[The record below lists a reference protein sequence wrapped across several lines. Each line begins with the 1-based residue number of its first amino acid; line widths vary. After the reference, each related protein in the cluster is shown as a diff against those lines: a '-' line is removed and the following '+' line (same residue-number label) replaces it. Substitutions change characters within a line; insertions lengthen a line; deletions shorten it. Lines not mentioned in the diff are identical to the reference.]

1 MDNVTIGQ
9 AVRRTEDFRFLTG
22 AGRYIDDIGLEHM
35 AHGLVLRSPHAH
47 ARIDNIDAAAAL
59 RLPGVLAVLT
69 GADWAAEGLGDIPT
83 RTQAKAA
90 DGGPI
95 WTPPR
100 PGLVAGRVRFVGDAV
115 AFIVAETLDAARD
128 AAELVEV
135 DYHPLPAVTDARR
148 ALEPGAPTVWEQ
160 APGNICLD
168 YQAGD
173 AAAVEA
179 AFVGAH
185 RVVSLELGNNRVA
198 AVPIETRGAIG
209 HYHRDGGAFTLIA
222 GVQNVH
228 ANRDQLAEHVFHLPA
243 DKIRVLAHDVGGGFG
258 AKNALYPEYAL
269 VLMAARR
276 LGRPVKWICERG
288 ESFISESHGRDMHAQ
303 VALALDAD
311 GRFLALKVTAVA
323 NTGAYVGS
331 VGPFTPAAGTVR
343 TQGGTYRIPALYFRS
358 QVAFTNTVPVEP
370 YRGAGRPEAA
380 FQIERI
386 VDLAARELNVD
397 PVDLRRRNL
406 IPAADMPY
414 RTGTGLEIESGEF
427 ETVLDRTLELAD
439 WHGFP
444 RRAAA
449 TARGWRRGIGVAMY
463 LGVTGGR
470 REECADLSFDA
481 DGNLTVAVGAES
493 PGTGHETTFPQ
504 IVADRLGIPLARIR
518 HRQADTD
525 ATPVGSGHGGS
536 HGLEVAGSVVSMAA
550 DKVIDQAKPIAG
562 QLLEAAV
569 DDIDFA
575 DGRFTI
581 TGTDRSVSMSE
592 VIAAVADVGRLP
604 EGSGLDAVVTHAIPD
619 ITFPNGCHVA
629 EVEVD
634 PETGRVRLLGYA
646 AVHDFGNIV
655 NPLLAEGQAVGATV
669 QGIGQALME
678 DLVYDPDDGQLLS
691 GSLMDYGLP
700 RADDLPAFRTATYQG
715 APSRTN
721 PLGVK
726 GAGEAGCGGA
736 PPAIVGAVVDA
747 LKEFGVRHIDM
758 PLTPMR
764 VWRAIEA
771 ARGGP
776 AARDQVR
783 TEAER

>member
-1 MDNVTIGQ
+1 MVISGNHGLSRRNHMDNVTICQ
-9 AVRRTEDFRFLTG
+9 AVRRTEDLRFLTG
-22 AGRYIDDIGLEHM
+22 AGRYIEDIGLRHM

-47 ARIDNIDAAAAL
+47 ARIDLVDAAAAE

-90 DGGPI
+90 DGGPV

-100 PGLVAGRVRFVGDAV
+100 HACPSGAGAGRRR
-115 AFIVAETLDAARD
+115 TL
-128 AAELVEV
+128 
-135 DYHPLPAVTDARR
+135 
-148 ALEPGAPTVWEQ
+148 PGAQ
-160 APGNICLD
+160 
-168 YQAGD
+168 GD
-173 AAAVEA
+173 
-179 AFVGAH
+179 
-185 RVVSLELGNNRVA
+185 
-198 AVPIETRGAIG
+198 RGG
-209 HYHRDGGAFTLIA
+209 QY
-222 GVQNVH
+222 
-228 ANRDQLAEHVFHLPA
+228 
-243 DKIRVLAHDVGGGFG
+243 
-258 AKNALYPEYAL
+258 
-269 VLMAARR
+269 RR
-276 LGRPVKWICERG
+276 LCGLGRPVYT
-288 ESFISESHGRDMHAQ
+288 GRRHRQDP
-303 VALALDAD
+303 
-311 GRFLALKVTAVA
+311 GRHVPDSGAVF
-323 NTGAYVGS
+323 
-331 VGPFTPAAGTVR
+331 PFPGR
-343 TQGGTYRIPALYFRS
+343 LHQHR
-358 QVAFTNTVPVEP
+358 
-370 YRGAGRPEAA
+370 AGRALSRRRPSEAA

-386 VDLAARELNVD
+386 VDLAARELGID

-414 RTGTGLEIESGEF
+414 RTGTGLEIESGDF

-439 WHGFP
+439 WDGFP

-470 REECADLSFDA
+470 REECADLRFDA
-481 DGNLTVAVGAES
+481 DGNVTVAVGAES

-592 VIAAVADVGRLP
+592 VIAAAGA
-604 EGSGLDAVVTHAIPD
+604 GLDAAVTHAIQD

-634 PETGRVRLLGYA
+634 PETGRVRLVGYA
-646 AVHDFGNIV
+646 GVHDFGSIMI
-655 NPLLAEGQAVGATV
+655 PMIAEGQAVGATA
-669 QGIGQALME
+669 QGIGQALLE
-678 DLVYDPDDGQLLS
+678 ELVYDPDDGQLLS

-700 RADDLPAFRTATYQG
+700 RADDLPAFRTATYEG

-764 VWRAIEA
+764 VWRAIEE
-771 ARGGP
+771 AREEAP
-776 AARDQVR
+776 AG
-783 TEAER
+783 AESR